1 MSPSSNPG
9 QAQIQILRTYTA
21 LHSLHSDRNGDWGG
35 ALILACGLNENGA
48 ALALAANIAGAV
60 CLNLEDNPATL
71 KEAIRSG
78 ACDFVVNTVD
88 EALRAMKNEVRKHLP
103 LSVGLQSNPTQALQ
117 ELHERGVSPQL
128 FTDLTHTPGHLEAVQ
143 RFKATGS
150 LVVNFD
156 TNHPANLEG
165 DETLDADALIEAFVH
180 PRQWRLGSFLFE
192 TPAALRAFDAEALSQ
207 LPEDDSLRRR
217 WLSAAPRILQR
228 ERPIRR
234 TLWLTQTE
242 EEQLQQKLPSGI
254 ARQ

>member
-1 MSPSSNPG
+1 MSPSPNPV
-9 QAQIQILRTYTA
+9 QTQTQILRTYTA
-21 LHSLHSDRNGDWGG
+21 LHSLRSDWNGDWGG
-35 ALILACGLNENGA
+35 ALILACGLNELGA

-60 CLNLEDNPATL
+60 CLNIEDTPATI

-78 ACDFVVNTVD
+78 ACDFIVNTVD

-117 ELHERGVSPQL
+117 ELLERGVSPQL
-128 FTDLTHTPGHLEAVQ
+128 FTDLTHTPDHFEAMQ
-143 RFKATGS
+143 RFKASGS
-150 LVVNFD
+150 LIVSFD
-156 TNHPANLEG
+156 SDRPEVERIDEILNAN
-165 DETLDADALIEAFVH
+165 ALIEAFIH
-180 PRQWRLGSFLFE
+180 PRQWHLGSSLFD

-242 EEQLQQKLPSGI
+242 EELLQQKLPSGI